1 MVIEINE
8 LEILIS
14 AAAENSNK
22 VILTTEKLVLFLS
35 NSLA

>member
-1 MVIEINE
+1 MVIEINV

-14 AAAENSNK
+14 AAAENSNE

>member
-1 MVIEINE
+1 MVIEINV
-8 LEILIS
+8 LKILIS
-14 AAAENSNK
+14 AAVENSNK